1 MFYFRINKLR
11 ILDNRT
17 SAFLFFKKD
26 LADVKIVS
34 FVTTDNADLPEL
46 DAWFRERDPAKKKA
60 LLAAAVSGVVASR
73 ILTEVDHVKDNQTLT
88 FGDTGY
94 VLYQTTGVPENFN
107 WCFTAVKSKRG
118 TREFGATLAG
128 IVSDPEF
135 DGFSGN
141 LGTLISKAGNPV
153 YEAGVAVAKF
163 VTGTAAKILQASGD
177 DQIGILY
184 MSLNRPQHYVHGE
197 RKADDVPDLTGNLIV
212 DYSLF
217 GYEDPK
223 ATNGAGKKGKGVKRP
238 KPPTR

>member
-46 DAWFRERDPAKKKA
+46 DAWLREKDANRKKA

-94 VLYQTTGVPENFN
+94 VLYQAAGMPDNFN

-118 TREFGATLAG
+118 AREFGASLAG

-135 DGFSGN
+135 DSFSGN
-141 LGTLISKAGNPV
+141 LATVIGKAGNPV
-153 YEAGVAVAKF
+153 YDAGVAVARF

-184 MSLNRPQHYVHGE
+184 MSLNRQQHYLHGE

-217 GYEDPK
+217 GYEDPGG
-223 ATNGAGKKGKGVKRP
+223 TRGAGKKGKGGKHT
-238 KPPTR
+238 KPL